1 MNNNLLTIHWQENLR
16 SALWIDL
23 LILIIIRLYFW
34 LYYVYLVIDLFIDW
48 YFIRGCDLITPLRAF
63 WMTIFFLI
71 MMLLKDRLNQIY
83 GEIIYRKKQK
93 IRKILIILLFPHGF
107 DWKLCQSL
115 NINPLQLG
123 VAFLQPLK
131 TFSDEWK
138 KRHKCLILM
147 LNLKLSK

>member
-1 MNNNLLTIHWQENLR
+1 M
-16 SALWIDL
+16 
-23 LILIIIRLYFW
+23 ILIRLYFW

-71 MMLLKDRLNQIY
+71 MMLLKDWLNQIY

-131 TFSDEWK
+131 TFSVFRGYRKATPGYNE
-138 KRHKCLILM
+138 LM
-147 LNLKLSK
+147 VWYNISSLLSLRC